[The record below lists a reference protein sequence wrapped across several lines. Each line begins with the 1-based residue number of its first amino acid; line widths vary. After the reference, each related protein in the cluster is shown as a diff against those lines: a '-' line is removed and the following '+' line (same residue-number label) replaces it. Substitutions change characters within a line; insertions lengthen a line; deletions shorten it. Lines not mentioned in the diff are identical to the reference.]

1 MKKISVILVLTLT
14 VLPACAGTSYLDEQ
28 LKDVRNNVNYQSV
41 PIHEKSYADEKYFPV
56 IDSGMID
63 PGLININAD
72 YTKVNEAD
80 YEKKLVKDEKE
91 YAKFVPAN
99 RKKASAPES
108 VDYYKMYRIAE
119 RLIRANNLD
128 YVNWRIAIRK
138 TEEDVN
144 AASTSGNFIYINTA
158 LYDSLYPN
166 EDALAFVLAHEMA
179 HLILGHQ
186 QRMAEQAAQISNLS
200 PYLTQNARRQA
211 PVASFASQV
220 RVNNIYGKL
229 QMMEYMADAEAFIL
243 MTKAGYSPDSGL
255 ETLNFLAA
263 LPEID
268 TIFRTHPLSADR
280 IESAVRN
287 IEVLNPDW
295 IEEGKANIY
304 NSEVLSFK
312 QSSDRVSFSIIKSG
326 EKKNFYHTENPQQRL
341 TRMAYILYMSN
352 KPKTAAKYFHELTEV
367 RSDYVPYL
375 YESYANE
382 AYYKKTNEQKYHKR
396 AIKAAQKAA
405 ELKPADKN
413 VEAQL
418 EALGL

>member
-1 MKKISVILVLTLT
+1 MKEISVILVLALT
-14 VLPACAGTSYLDEQ
+14 VLPVYAKNSYLDDQ
-28 LKDVRNNVNYQSV
+28 LKDVKNNVNYQSV
-41 PIHEKSYADEKYFPV
+41 PLHEKTYTDEKYFPV

-63 PGLININAD
+63 PGLININAG
-72 YTKVNEAD
+72 YTKVSEAD
-80 YEKKLVKDEKE
+80 YKKKLAKDEKE
-91 YAKFVPAN
+91 YAKLVPAN
-99 RKKASAPES
+99 MKKASAPES
-108 VDYYKMYRIAE
+108 VDYYKVYRIAE

-138 TEEDVN
+138 TEEEVN
-144 AASTSGNFIYINTA
+144 AASANGNFIYINTA

-200 PYLTQNARRQA
+200 PYLTQTARRQA

-220 RVNNIYGKL
+220 RVNNIYSKL

-304 NSEVLSFK
+304 NSEVLTCK
-312 QSSDRVSFSIIKSG
+312 KSSDRVSFSIVKSG

-341 TRMAYILYMSN
+341 TRMAYILHKSN
-352 KPKTAAKYFHELTEV
+352 KPKTAAKYFHELTEI

-413 VEAQL
+413 VETQL
-418 EALGL
+418 KALGL